1 MLDRSVE
8 ASLGDL
14 QGPVNIYIE
23 MTGILRD
30 MIKVQFLG
38 VLLPVASDTMMS
50 KHTMEQKCIF
60 SVL

>member
-38 VLLPVASDTMMS
+38 VITSRFQHND
-50 KHTMEQKCIF
+50 E
-60 SVL
+60 